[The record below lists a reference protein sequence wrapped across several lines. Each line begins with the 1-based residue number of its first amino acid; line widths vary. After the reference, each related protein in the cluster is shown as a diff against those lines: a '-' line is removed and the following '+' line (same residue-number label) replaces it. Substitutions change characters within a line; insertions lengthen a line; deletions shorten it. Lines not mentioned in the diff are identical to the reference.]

1 MGYQNKVSIGKT
13 IGIRQGT
20 HAKILDC
27 GKMGKTIDSVVTR
40 IVDYYREKALGKK

>member
-13 IGIRQGT
+13 IGT

-27 GKMGKTIDSVVTR
+27 GKMGETIDPVVTR